1 MFQEAH
7 ASLTIAVANVQ
18 LTPKTVNVLQ
28 KFDGR
33 ELPRSNVR
41 TLALKFRQ
49 MMDLVCKGETGSM
62 ISGRIKK

>member
-33 ELPRSNVR
+33 ELPKSNVR

-49 MMDLVCKGETGSM
+49 MMDLACKGETGSM

>member
-1 MFQEAH
+1 
-7 ASLTIAVANVQ
+7 
-18 LTPKTVNVLQ
+18 VNVLQ

-49 MMDLVCKGETGSM
+49 MMDLACKGETGSM